1 MDYKYGGNKTG
12 QNRKTLKKRKFKK
25 SGKKTHY
32 KNSKKRGG
40 QFINRFKTMSILP
53 KCNDTPPYILNN
65 TWDGRRISDKYKDTY
80 ADSRMIKNILMELQK
95 KSIEIALELRYNC
108 PLLKNYLIFWN
119 NSKNKLIDWYKLGA
133 PSKNKRRL
141 IYFLIKMHN
150 GEPLSPELQK
160 KWDEIDSTRPL
171 TDHPVDTITLLN
183 ERLPEN
189 NGEIQYG
196 IIEKNKNAIEP
207 INTIPIANQL

>member
-1 MDYKYGGNKTG
+1 MGYKSRR
-12 QNRKTLKKRKFKK
+12 NRKTLKKRKIKDLKK
-25 SGKKTHY
+25 SCKKTQH

-53 KCNDTPPYILNN
+53 KCNDTPPYVLNN
-65 TWDGRRISDKYKDTY
+65 AWDGRRISDKYKDTY

-119 NSKNKLIDWYKLGA
+119 NSKNKIIEWYRLGA
-133 PSKNKRRL
+133 PIKNKRRL
-141 IYFLIKMHN
+141 IDFLIKIHS
-150 GEPLSPELQK
+150 GDPLSPELQK

-171 TDHPVDTITLLN
+171 TEHPVDTITLLN

-196 IIEKNKNAIEP
+196 IIEKNKNATGS
-207 INTIPIANQL
+207 INTLPIANQL